1 MVITP
6 PEQTRINRTKA
17 SALWALLAV
26 VSIAATM
33 ASSPRSAEPL
43 PQVKAPQFLNNNEI
57 ALPEDYREWIFVS
70 SGVGMSYGAEA
81 REKSN
86 NPPFNNVFVKPE
98 AYRSFMRTGKWPN
111 GTMFVM
117 EMRRSKTNESINSS
131 GSFQSDLLGVE
142 AEVKDESR
150 FPAKWGFYTFNN
162 GAKAGKLATAATS
175 DCQSCHSQHG
185 AVDNT
190 FVQFYPTLF
199 EVAKKKGTV
208 KDQY

>member
-1 MVITP
+1 MHREPIRVDRLKMKLITLTAIALTVAILSFTGLGEP
-6 PEQTRINRTKA
+6 SPEGK
-17 SALWALLAV
+17 V
-26 VSIAATM
+26 
-33 ASSPRSAEPL
+33 PR
-43 PQVKAPQFLNNNEI
+43 FLTNNEI
-57 ALPEDYREWIFVS
+57 ALPANYREWVFVS
-70 SGVGMSYGAEA
+70 SGIGMSYGPAENA
-81 REKSN
+81 QSG

-98 AYRSFMRTGKWPN
+98 AYRSFMKTGTWPN

-117 EMRRSKTNESINSS
+117 EVRRSKTNESINNR
-131 GSFQSDLLGVE
+131 GNFQADLLGIE

-150 FPAKWGFYTFNN
+150 FPAKWGFYKFTD
-162 GAKAGKLATAATS
+162 AATTGKLLPADTT

-199 EVAKKKGTV
+199 DVAKKKGTV

>member
-1 MVITP
+1 MKVDFFAFQHTQRWVLLGLASVAASIVI
-6 PEQTRINRTKA
+6 
-17 SALWALLAV
+17 SV
-26 VSIAATM
+26 IAGFGEP
-33 ASSPRSAEPL
+33 SP
-43 PQVKAPQFLNNNEI
+43 QGKAPQFLNNNEI
-57 ALPEDYREWIFVS
+57 ALPENYREWTFVS
-70 SGVGMSYGAEA
+70 SGLGMSYGPLAKA
-81 REKSN
+81 QSD

-98 AYRSFMRTGKWPN
+98 AYRSFMKTGKWPN

-117 EMRRSKTNESINSS
+117 EVRRSKTNESINNS
-131 GSFQSDLLGVE
+131 GNFQADLLGIE

-150 FPAKWGFYTFNN
+150 FPAKWGFYAFTNE
-162 GAKAGKLATAATS
+162 AKSGKLLPAATTE
-175 DCQSCHSQHG
+175 CQSCHSQHG

>member
-1 MVITP
+1 MAIMLR
-6 PEQTRINRTKA
+6 EQIRVDRLTIKIV
-17 SALWALLAV
+17 ALAA
-26 VSIAATM
+26 IAAIVTIL
-33 ASSPRSAEPL
+33 AITVSGEPA
-43 PQVKAPQFLNNNEI
+43 PEGKAPRFLANNEI
-57 ALPEDYREWIFVS
+57 ALPENYREWVFVS
-70 SGVGMSYGAEA
+70 SGLGMSYGPVAQA
-81 REKSN
+81 RD

-98 AYRSFMRTGKWPN
+98 AYRVFMKTGTWPN

-117 EMRRSKTNESINSS
+117 EVRRSKTNESINNT
-131 GSFQSDLLGVE
+131 GNFQADLLGIE

-150 FPAKWGFYTFNN
+150 FPAKWGFYQFTNDT
-162 GAKAGKLATAATS
+162 AAGKLLPATTTE
-175 DCQSCHSQHG
+175 CQSCHSQHG